1 MQDLDRPELWQEA
14 DPRAMKDLVASFP
27 AQMRAA
33 RGLVGNLRL
42 LPRDRIDNVIVAG
55 MGGSAIGGEIA
66 RAAASDRLQV
76 PLAVQRDYALPA
88 FADARTLVIASS
100 YSGNTEE
107 TLQAV
112 GEARRAGA
120 AVACVTSGGELARLA
135 AADRMPLVLI
145 PPGLPPRAALGYST
159 VAILGLLRA
168 AGVIGGI
175 DESLAETESLLDALG
190 RRWQPEIPESANPAK
205 QLARSLHGRIAA
217 IYGSAGLLEPAAYRW
232 RCQIEENAKNLALHH
247 ALPEMNHNELVGW
260 EMKSP
265 VLERIGVV
273 MLRDRE
279 DHPQVRRRFDLTCG
293 LLTGRCGALHQ
304 VWTEGTSRLARI
316 FSAVYLGDFVSLYLA
331 YLNGVDPTPVEVIEY
346 LKRELSR

>member
-1 MQDLDRPELWQEA
+1 MQDLDRPDMWQGA
-14 DPRAMKDLVASFP
+14 DPRAMMDLVVSLP
-27 AQMRAA
+27 AQLRAA
-33 RGLVGNLRL
+33 RELADNLN
-42 LPRDRIDNVIVAG
+42 LPIRSRIANVIVTG

-66 RAAASDRLQV
+66 RAAASDHLRV
-76 PLAVQRDYALPA
+76 PFVVQRDYALPA
-88 FADARTLVIASS
+88 FADSRTLVIASS

-107 TLQAV
+107 TLQTV
-112 GEARRAGA
+112 REARRSGA
-120 AVACVTSGGELARLA
+120 AIACVTSGGELARLA
-135 AADRMPLVLI
+135 VTDCMPLVRI
-145 PPGLPPRAALGYST
+145 PSGLPPRAAVGYSA

-168 AGVIGGI
+168 AGVIGDI
-175 DESLAETESLLDALG
+175 DDSLAETESLLDSLG
-190 RRWQPEIPESANPAK
+190 RRWKPEIPENANAAK
-205 QLARSLHGRIAA
+205 QLARSLRGKIAA

-260 EMKSP
+260 EMKSAL
-265 VLERIGVV
+265 LERIGVV

-279 DHPQVRRRFDLTCG
+279 DHPQVRRRFDLTCE

-304 VWTEGTSRLARI
+304 VWAEGGSRLARI
-316 FSAVYLGDFVSLYLA
+316 FSVVYLGDFVSLYLA